1 MRQSVLGSR
10 RPVVCLWGGFFEPSA
25 LTWFGQKAGGHGAT
39 GDAALA
45 IKAPLVL
52 SHARREN
59 LGVVG
64 RAKGRPKDLIHERP
78 REDWHRLLDE
88 LTKVRT
94 GDDVTIELLDA
105 DFGDAFEAEQMP
117 LAYIEYDEHADEAS
131 VGVGGRDGRYP
142 VVLRHSI
149 EHPISILTDSKP
161 PRLPLVIQIVGA
173 DGSETLVTV
182 LPRS

>member
-1 MRQSVLGSR
+1 VTAGPDAGALLQADRPGGTGTVRAVASPVLNFTR
-10 RPVVCLWGGFFEPSA
+10 ADDPVVVRCETRDHFNVSEHP
-25 LTWFGQKAGGHGAT
+25 K
-39 GDAALA
+39 
-45 IKAPLVL
+45 
-52 SHARREN
+52 N
-59 LGVVG
+59 
-64 RAKGRPKDLIHERP
+64 RAKDVIHERP
-78 REDWHRLLDE
+78 KTEWHALLDE

-94 GDDVTIELLDA
+94 GDDITIEVLDSE
-105 DFGDAFEAEQMP
+105 FGDALQAERMP

-149 EHPISILTDSKP
+149 EHPTSILTDSRP

-182 LPRS
+182 LPRT

>member
-1 MRQSVLGSR
+1 V
-10 RPVVCLWGGFFEPSA
+10 
-25 LTWFGQKAGGHGAT
+25 
-39 GDAALA
+39 
-45 IKAPLVL
+45 
-52 SHARREN
+52 
-59 LGVVG
+59 
-64 RAKGRPKDLIHERP
+64 IHERP

-105 DFGDAFEAEQMP
+105 EFGDAFEAQRMP

-142 VVLRHSI
+142 VVFRHSI
-149 EHPISILTDSKP
+149 AHPSSILSDAKP
-161 PRLPLVIQIVGA
+161 PALPLVIQIVGA

>member
-1 MRQSVLGSR
+1 VLRPPR
-10 RPVVCLWGGFFEPSA
+10 R
-25 LTWFGQKAGGHGAT
+25 
-39 GDAALA
+39 D
-45 IKAPLVL
+45 
-52 SHARREN
+52 N
-59 LGVVG
+59 GVVPK
-64 RAKGRPKDLIHERP
+64 RVKSGRPDIVHERP
-78 REDWHRLLDE
+78 KEEWHRLLDE

-105 DFGDAFEAEQMP
+105 EFGDEFEAERMP

-149 EHPISILTDSKP
+149 DHPTSILTDSKP
-161 PRLPLVIQIVGA
+161 PMLPLTVQIVGR

-182 LPRS
+182 VPRVEPG